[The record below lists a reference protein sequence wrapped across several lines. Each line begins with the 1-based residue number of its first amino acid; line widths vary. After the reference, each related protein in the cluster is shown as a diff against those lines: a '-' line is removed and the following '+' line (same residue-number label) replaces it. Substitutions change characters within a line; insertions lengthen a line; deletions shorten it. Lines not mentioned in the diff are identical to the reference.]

1 MRCPT
6 CGGWID
12 FSDPGCVV
20 NHAGPLPLQQ
30 SISRSKHFG
39 IMKLKPQAI
48 IYTILADDQPVAALE
63 ANGTE
68 ARELLKA
75 RWFVQELSALKVGGK
90 PIYKTGTRLR
100 ARPATEDE
108 WAIYDRECRTVENA
122 EEILFVYLVNLDFNE
137 RGRQRKPSL
146 ESH

>member
-48 IYTILADDQPVAALE
+48 IYTILADDKPVAALE
-63 ANGTE
+63 ASGTE
-68 ARELLKA
+68 ARELLKE
-75 RWFVQELSALKVGGK
+75 RWFLQELSALKVDGE

-100 ARPATEDE
+100 TRPATEDE
-108 WAIYDRECRTVENA
+108 WAIYDQECKTA
-122 EEILFVYLVNLDFNE
+122 EHADEILFVYLVDLD
-137 RGRQRKPSL
+137 L
-146 ESH
+146 D